1 LKTSKNI
8 NNQRRGS
15 GAPSLQTTFLSTP
28 TPRYRADT
36 PVMPLK
42 RSKLAYTA
50 FLYAFRV
57 ITAITL
63 KGAEKCLYFA

>member
-15 GAPSLQTTFLSTP
+15 GATFLANDFSTP
-28 TPRYRADT
+28 TLRYRADT
-36 PVMPLK
+36 PVIPLK
-42 RSKLAYTA
+42 RSKFAYTA